1 MATTSRTPKPTPA
14 SRAARAD
21 AGSLLGLRTADATA
35 ATDAEVRSAVRKG
48 YPFRVLDEVSKH
60 LARPSHE
67 INAVLGIPPRT
78 FARRKAAKQ
87 FTPEESDRIYRLAR
101 IVQLAID
108 VLGSDEKARN
118 WLKAPNRALGG
129 EVPFE
134 LLDTDVGTRQVEAAL
149 LRVAYGIFS

>member
-1 MATTSRTPKPTPA
+1 MADIKQTSKP
-14 SRAARAD
+14 SRAGRAGRAD
-21 AGSLLGLRTADATA
+21 TRPVLRLSSAIA

-78 FARRKAAKQ
+78 FARRKTAKQ

-134 LLDTDVGTRQVEAAL
+134 ILDTDIGARQVEAVL

>member
-1 MATTSRTPKPTPA
+1 MATTRNSSKPALAVGRGDP
-14 SRAARAD
+14 
-21 AGSLLGLRTADATA
+21 GSVLGMSH
-35 ATDAEVRSAVRKG
+35 ATDAEARGAVRRG
-48 YPFRVLDEVSKH
+48 YPFRALDEVSKR

-101 IVQLAID
+101 TVHLALD

-134 LLDTDVGTRQVEAAL
+134 LLDTDIGARQVEAVL

>member
-1 MATTSRTPKPTPA
+1 MAAIKQTTKP
-14 SRAARAD
+14 SRAGRAD
-21 AGSLLGLRTADATA
+21 TRPVLGLSSAIA

-134 LLDTDVGTRQVEAAL
+134 ILDTDVGARQVEAAL

>member
-1 MATTSRTPKPTPA
+1 MAAIRQTSKP
-14 SRAARAD
+14 SRAGRAGRAD
-21 AGSLLGLRTADATA
+21 TRPVLRLSSAND

-48 YPFRVLDEVSKH
+48 YPFRVLDEVSEC

-134 LLDTDVGTRQVEAAL
+134 ILDTDIGARQVEAAL